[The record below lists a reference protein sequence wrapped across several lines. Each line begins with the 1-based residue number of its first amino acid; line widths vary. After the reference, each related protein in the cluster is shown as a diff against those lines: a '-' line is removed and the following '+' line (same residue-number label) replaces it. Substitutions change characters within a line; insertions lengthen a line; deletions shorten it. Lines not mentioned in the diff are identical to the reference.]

1 MVTKMTQH
9 SQATKSGVK
18 IHAFLA
24 HAGLASRR
32 EAEKLIEQGLVSV
45 NGQRAEIGQRINP
58 GHDKVVFRGQPV
70 GATENFRYFLVNKPV
85 EVVSTTSDELGR
97 QTVLDLLPANLK
109 TVRLYP
115 VGRLDHDSQGLM
127 LITNDGNLAHRL
139 THPSFK
145 INKLYYAQLELVP
158 TDKALDHL
166 RRGVK
171 LKDGFTQPVEVE
183 LLPERGDRWVSIQL
197 HEGRNRQ
204 VRRMME
210 RVGYEVTHLIR
221 VTFGPFSLK
230 DLHGKPYLELTA
242 EQLKPIRQSVGL

>member
-1 MVTKMTQH
+1 MVTKKSH
-9 SQATKSGVK
+9 LPQATKSGLK

-24 HAGLASRR
+24 HAGIASRR
-32 EAEKLIEQGLVSV
+32 EAEKLIQQGLVTV
-45 NGQRAEIGQRINP
+45 NGARAEIGQRIDP
-58 GHDKVVFRGQPV
+58 FHDKVSYRGQLV
-70 GATENFRYFLVNKPV
+70 GATEDFRYFLINKPV
-85 EVVSTTSDELGR
+85 DVVSTTSDELGR
-97 QTVLDLLPANLK
+97 RTVLDLLPDSAK

-145 INKLYYAQLELVP
+145 IDKLYYAQLERVP
-158 TDKALDHL
+158 TAPALSHL

-183 LLPERGDRWVSIQL
+183 LLPERGDRWVSIRL

-210 RVGYEVTHLIR
+210 RVGYEVIDLIR

-230 DLHGKPYLELTA
+230 DLQGKPYLELSA
-242 EQLKPIRQSVGL
+242 DQLKPIRQSVGL